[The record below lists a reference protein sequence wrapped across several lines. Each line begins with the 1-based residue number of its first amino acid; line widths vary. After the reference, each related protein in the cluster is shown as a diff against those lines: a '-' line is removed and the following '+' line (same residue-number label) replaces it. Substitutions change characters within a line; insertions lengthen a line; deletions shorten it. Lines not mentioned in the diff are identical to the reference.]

1 MRRWILAAAALAA
14 APTPLSAEAFTPEQR
29 AAIVEILREA
39 LRNDPS
45 ILEDAIAALQARDAA
60 REREAARAAIAAH
73 REALTNDPA
82 LPFKGAVRPTAV
94 IAEFFDYRCP
104 HCRRMAPVIAELLR
118 SDSGLRIVLIDLPIL
133 GPASVT
139 AARAALAAQR
149 QGRYV
154 EMHDALMRLRGEPT
168 EAEITRIAA
177 ELRLDAERLRRDMAD
192 PGVARRIEANLR
204 LAQALGVQ
212 GTPAYV
218 VGEEIIP
225 GAVSAEALRAAIARA
240 RGNAEAST
248 HVSVSQLHC
257 AATETL
263 PDHLG
268 KGGGASPPPRHGEER
283 TS

>member
-1 MRRWILAAAALAA
+1 VRRWILAAAALAA

-168 EAEITRIAA
+168 EAEIMRIAA

-240 RGNAEAST
+240 RAE
-248 HVSVSQLHC
+248 
-257 AATETL
+257 
-263 PDHLG
+263 
-268 KGGGASPPPRHGEER
+268 R
-283 TS
+283 

>member
-1 MRRWILAAAALAA
+1 MTKRLRRLRLRVLAALIAGCLVPGMAA
-14 APTPLSAEAFTPEQR
+14 AEGFTPEQR
-29 AAIVEILREA
+29 AAIVEILRET

-45 ILEDAIAALQARDAA
+45 ILEEALAALEARHAA
-60 REREAARAAIAAH
+60 REREALEARIAAN
-73 REALTNDPA
+73 RDALVNDPS
-82 LPFKGAVRPTAV
+82 LPAKGATRPTATV
-94 IAEFFDYRCP
+94 VEFLDYRCP
-104 HCRRMAPVIAELLR
+104 HCKRMHPVITELLR
-118 SDSGLRIVLIDLPIL
+118 ADRELRVVFVDIPIL

-168 EAEITRIAA
+168 EAEILRIAA

-225 GAVSAEALRAAIARA
+225 GAVSSEALRAAIARA
-240 RGNAEAST
+240 RAE
-248 HVSVSQLHC
+248 
-257 AATETL
+257 
-263 PDHLG
+263 
-268 KGGGASPPPRHGEER
+268 R
-283 TS
+283 